1 MLLTGGYG
9 GVILAYN
16 ITTGNIIWNFTASTI
31 GFESPYGNYPINI
44 FAIADGKIYTLTG
57 EHSITQP
64 MWRGPNIRCINATD
78 GKEIW
83 NLLGFG
89 ANGGAHLT
97 GQYMQLADGKVI
109 GLNFFDNKLYC
120 IGKGSSATTV
130 SAPQVVPAVGSSV
143 MITGTVTDAT
153 PGAGSRNANDK
164 VDMVLKGTPAIS
176 DNDMGRWMEYLYMDQ
191 AKPTNATGVPVTL
204 TAIDPNGNFV
214 PVGTTTSDING
225 NYGVKF
231 TPQIP
236 GSYQIIATF
245 AGSKAYGSSQATTYL
260 AIGEGPTNTPS
271 PTQEPQSIAD
281 MYLVP
286 STIGIIIAIAI
297 ATIVIVLA
305 LRKRP

>member
-1 MLLTGGYG
+1 
-9 GVILAYN
+9 
-16 ITTGNIIWNFTASTI
+16 
-31 GFESPYGNYPINI
+31 
-44 FAIADGKIYTLTG
+44 
-57 EHSITQP
+57 
-64 MWRGPNIRCINATD
+64 
-78 GKEIW
+78 
-83 NLLGFG
+83 
-89 ANGGAHLT
+89 
-97 GQYMQLADGKVI
+97 MQ
-109 GLNFFDNKLYC
+109 
-120 IGKGSSATTV
+120 
-130 SAPQVVPAVGSSV
+130 
-143 MITGTVTDAT
+143 T

-231 TPQIP
+231 TPEIP

-245 AGSKAYGSSQATTYL
+245 AGSKAYGGSQATTYL

-286 STIGIIIAIAI
+286 ATIGIIIAIAI